1 MNKLNLGQV
10 FQYGLIR
17 SKKTKLIKVNGFFFV
32 SDFWTCTRYNLNDL
46 FNARLHL
53 KLNKIIN
60 KQFKRGC

>member
-1 MNKLNLGQV
+1 MNKLKLGVV
-10 FQYGLIR
+10 FPYGIIK
-17 SKKTKLIKVNGFFFV
+17 SKKTKLIKVNGFYFI
-32 SDFWTCTRYNLNDL
+32 SDLWTCTRYNLNDL